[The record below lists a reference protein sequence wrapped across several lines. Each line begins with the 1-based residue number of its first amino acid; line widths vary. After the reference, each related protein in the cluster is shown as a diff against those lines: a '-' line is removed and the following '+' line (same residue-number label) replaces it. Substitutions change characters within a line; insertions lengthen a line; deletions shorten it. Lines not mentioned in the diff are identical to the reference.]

1 MNTATNERLPRRAR
15 CAAALAAVAT
25 LAACGGGVYL
35 GIDIGG
41 PDDRR
46 PNVSLAVSPDAAA
59 VGQPLQLVAAASDDY
74 GVDYVEFYRLDAGGA
89 VLLAVDGQAPFQF
102 TTAVPGN
109 APASLQFLA
118 RAVDGARQSR
128 DSAVVTVVVLP

>member
-1 MNTATNERLPRRAR
+1 MTTQPLAR
-15 CAAALAAVAT
+15 TLARAAAVLPWLVVLAS
-25 LAACGGGVYL
+25 CGGGVYL

-41 PDDRR
+41 PDDRP
-46 PNVSLAVSPDAAA
+46 PNVSLAVSPDAA
-59 VGQPLQLVAAASDDY
+59 VRGQPVQLAAAASDDY
-74 GVDYVEFYRLDAGGA
+74 GVDYVEFYRLDAGGS

-109 APASLQFLA
+109 APGSLQFLA

-128 DSAVVTVVVLP
+128 DSGVVTVIVLP